1 MKISTPEEEKSR
13 TRTCTIIMA
22 DDEPDAN
29 VTIKTALEGNGD
41 FQVDTFSDAVS
52 ALFAFKPGHYDLAIL
67 DIKMPGMNGFQ
78 LCKRLREIDK
88 GLKISFLTATE
99 LTYFQDIDSVVIND
113 LRTDCFI
120 TKPVNT
126 TDLID
131 AVNPGI
137 WQICT
142 ESAIHIFSKHFLDAC
157 FLYFILQLKTSYFR
171 GTVRSITNMT
181 FSTNMPSPVKKIG

>member
-1 MKISTPEEEKSR
+1 MKIPISEEESR
-13 TRTCTIIMA
+13 TRTCNIIMV
-22 DDEPDAN
+22 DNEPDVN
-29 VTIKTALEGNGD
+29 ITIKTALEENGN
-41 FQVDTFSDAVS
+41 FKVDTFNDSES

-78 LCKRLREIDK
+78 LCRKLREIDK
-88 GLKISFLTATE
+88 NLKISFLTATE

-131 AVNPGI
+131 RLKV
-137 WQICT
+137 
-142 ESAIHIFSKHFLDAC
+142 
-157 FLYFILQLKTSYFR
+157 ILSQE
-171 GTVRSITNMT
+171 
-181 FSTNMPSPVKKIG
+181 

>member
-1 MKISTPEEEKSR
+1 MKTTTPKEMSR
-13 TRTCTIIMA
+13 LRTCNIIMV
-22 DDEPDAN
+22 DDEPDIN
-29 VTIKTALEGNGD
+29 ITIKTALEENGD
-41 FQVDTFSDAVS
+41 FQVDTFNDAES
-52 ALFAFKPGHYDLAIL
+52 ALFAFNPSHYDLAIL

-88 GLKISFLTATE
+88 MLKICFLTATE

-131 AVNPGI
+131 R
-137 WQICT
+137 
-142 ESAIHIFSKHFLDAC
+142 
-157 FLYFILQLKTSYFR
+157 LKVLLSQE
-171 GTVRSITNMT
+171 
-181 FSTNMPSPVKKIG
+181 

>member
-1 MKISTPEEEKSR
+1 MV
-13 TRTCTIIMA
+13 

-29 VTIKTALEGNGD
+29 VTIKTALEGNED

-78 LCKRLREIDK
+78 LCRKLREIDSK
-88 GLKISFLTATE
+88 LKICFLTATE
-99 LTYFQDIDSVVIND
+99 FTYLQDIDSVVIND

-126 TDLID
+126 SDLID
-131 AVNPGI
+131 RL
-137 WQICT
+137 
-142 ESAIHIFSKHFLDAC
+142 KL
-157 FLYFILQLKTSYFR
+157 ILSQ
-171 GTVRSITNMT
+171 G
-181 FSTNMPSPVKKIG
+181 